1 MPAISVIVPV
11 YNVQEYIGR
20 CIGSIL
26 GQTFADFELILVDDG
41 STDGSRGICADFAR
55 RDNRVVLLENDHKG
69 VSAARN
75 AGLDAA
81 RGEYITFVDG
91 DDSIHPHFLEII
103 YNNRADLTVANYREV
118 QATEKPDCSTVE
130 VQAKTITPE
139 RSIERLF
146 DDVCFMTVWGKL
158 YSRTLIGGHRF
169 EPMAMSE
176 DLEFNSR
183 VFVCAKDVVFVDN
196 ALYMW
201 TVRNM
206 SAVRSRFS
214 ERSLDTVRGTLKAYF
229 NVAACGERCASFALR
244 RLYKVIV
251 ALRYNGTD
259 EYKDEIRSVNSEA
272 IEKTHRAF
280 LKNRYIGT
288 GFKAVMTMFLK
299 LPFTYSVFRYFAT
312 LGHK

>member
-41 STDGSRGICADFAR
+41 STDGSRGICAGFAQ

-81 RGEYITFVDG
+81 RGEYIAFVDG
-91 DDSIHPHFLEII
+91 DDSLHPHFLEILH
-103 YNNRADLTVANYREV
+103 NNRADLTVANYREV
-118 QATEKPDCSTVE
+118 QATEISDCSTVD
-130 VQAKTITPE
+130 VQTRTIAPE
-139 RSIERLF
+139 RSMELLF

-158 YSRTLIGGHRF
+158 YDRSVIGANRF
-169 EPMAMSE
+169 EPLAMSE
-176 DLEFNSR
+176 DMEFNSR

-196 ALYMW
+196 ALYWW
-201 TVRNM
+201 TVRPQ
-206 SAVRSRFS
+206 SAIRSRFS
-214 ERSLDTVRGTLKAYF
+214 KTGVDTVRGGLKAYL
-229 NVAACGERCASFALR
+229 NVAGCGERCASFALR

-251 ALRYNGTD
+251 ALRYNGTK
-259 EYKDEIRSVNSEA
+259 EYASEIKGVTGDA
-272 IEKTHRAF
+272 VAKTRRAF
-280 LKNRYIGT
+280 LKNRYIGVV
-288 GFKAVMTMFLK
+288 FKAVLMMFVS
-299 LPFTYSVFRYFAT
+299 LPFTYSVFRYFAAI
-312 LGHK
+312 GRK